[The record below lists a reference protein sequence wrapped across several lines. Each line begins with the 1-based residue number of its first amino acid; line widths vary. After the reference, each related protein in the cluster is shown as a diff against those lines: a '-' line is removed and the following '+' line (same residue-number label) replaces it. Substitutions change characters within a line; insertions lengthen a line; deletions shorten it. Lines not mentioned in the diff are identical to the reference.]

1 MLKTLKGSIFFLQNR
16 CNPNFRSTLPECNA
30 DQKYKNEKMLTPDI
44 LKSLAPTGT
53 VRAGVY
59 TGNFLLI
66 TGKTPEGDPDGV
78 SPDLCRAIAQKLGV
92 PLQLIPF
99 KSQDALVDA
108 VGGNTCDIGF
118 VGADPDRAAKVTFTP
133 AYVEIQ
139 ATYIVPEASTIKH
152 ASEVDRAG
160 VRIAVPARSAYGL
173 WLNRNIK
180 HAQLLEAEGF
190 DATIELF
197 ITNKLDALAGLR
209 VGLEVDIKKVPGT
222 RIVEGEFTMVQ
233 QGASTRK
240 GDAVAAQFLF
250 DFLEQAKAS
259 GLVAQL
265 IQKHRVHG
273 LHVAPL
279 AKGL

>member
-1 MLKTLKGSIFFLQNR
+1 MMPLQKFVTQTLHDCK
-16 CNPNFRSTLPECNA
+16 P
-30 DQKYKNEKMLTPDI
+30 DQKYKNQIIMLTPDI
-44 LKSLAPTGT
+44 LKSLATTGT
-53 VRAGVY
+53 LRAGVY

-92 PLQLIPF
+92 PLKLIPF

-108 VGGNTCDIGF
+108 VGSNECDIGF
-118 VGADPDRAAKVTFTP
+118 VGAYPDRAAKVTFTP

-197 ITNKLDALAGLR
+197 ITNKLDALAGLKWILKKSR
-209 VGLEVDIKKVPGT
+209 VRVSLRVNSPWCSKVPV
-222 RIVEGEFTMVQ
+222 R
-233 QGASTRK
+233 
-240 GDAVAAQFLF
+240 
-250 DFLEQAKAS
+250 AKAMQS
-259 GLVAQL
+259 RRNSYSIFLNRLKPQA
-265 IQKHRVHG
+265 
-273 LHVAPL
+273 
-279 AKGL
+279 

>member
-1 MLKTLKGSIFFLQNR
+1 M
-16 CNPNFRSTLPECNA
+16 
-30 DQKYKNEKMLTPDI
+30 
-44 LKSLAPTGT
+44 
-53 VRAGVY
+53 
-59 TGNFLLI
+59 
-66 TGKTPEGDPDGV
+66 
-78 SPDLCRAIAQKLGV
+78 
-92 PLQLIPF
+92 
-99 KSQDALVDA
+99 DA
-108 VGGNTCDIGF
+108 VGSNECDIGF

-233 QGASTRK
+233 QGACTRK
-240 GDAVAAQFLF
+240 GDAIAAQFLF

-279 AKGL
+279 AGGR

>member
-108 VGGNTCDIGF
+108 VGNNECDIGF

-233 QGASTRK
+233 QGACTRK
-240 GDAVAAQFLF
+240 GDAISAQFLF

-279 AKGL
+279 AGDR

>member
-1 MLKTLKGSIFFLQNR
+1 MMPLQKFVTKSLHD
-16 CNPNFRSTLPECNA
+16 CKP
-30 DQKYKNEKMLTPDI
+30 DQKYKNQITMLTPNI
-44 LKSLAPTGT
+44 LKSLATTGT
-53 VRAGVY
+53 LRAGVY

-92 PLQLIPF
+92 PLKLIPF

-108 VGGNTCDIGF
+108 VGSNECDIGF

-139 ATYIVPEASTIKH
+139 ATYIVPEASAIKH

-209 VGLEVDIKKVPGT
+209 VGLEVDIKKVPGP

-233 QGASTRK
+233 QGACTRK
-240 GDAVAAQFLF
+240 GDAIAAQFLF

-279 AKGL
+279 AGGR